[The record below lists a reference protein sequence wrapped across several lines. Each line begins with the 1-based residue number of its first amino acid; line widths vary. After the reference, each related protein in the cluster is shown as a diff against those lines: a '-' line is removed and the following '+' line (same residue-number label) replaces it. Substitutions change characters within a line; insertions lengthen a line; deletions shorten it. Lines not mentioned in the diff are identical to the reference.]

1 MLGISLDV
9 DKQQWKDAIKRDTL
23 DWEQVC
29 DFGGLNS
36 EVAKQ
41 YSIYKIPA
49 NILLSSDGKIWFRW
63 HPASRWQE
71 ANHKPSLLCGYRP
84 VPYLQPGYWS
94 AFYSH

>member
-1 MLGISLDV
+1 MMKDIKSGKDTDFV
-9 DKQQWKDAIKRDTL
+9 DELIFIDTL

-49 NILLSSDGKIWFRW
+49 NILLSSDGKILAKNLRGEELKKKIENIVE
-63 HPASRWQE
+63 E
-71 ANHKPSLLCGYRP
+71 ATEKEKKNK
-84 VPYLQPGYWS
+84 QKK
-94 AFYSH
+94 

>member
-49 NILLSSDGKIWFRW
+49 NILLS
-63 HPASRWQE
+63 
-71 ANHKPSLLCGYRP
+71 
-84 VPYLQPGYWS
+84 
-94 AFYSH
+94 

>member
-41 YSIYKIPA
+41 YSIYKILPTY
-49 NILLSSDGKIWFRW
+49 F
-63 HPASRWQE
+63 SRRTE
-71 ANHKPSLLCGYRP
+71 R
-84 VPYLQPGYWS
+84 
-94 AFYSH
+94 F